1 MSTNPKKKQCTT
13 SAETK
18 LKHATENI
26 RKAMAA
32 VQDLE
37 LKLEVML

>member
-1 MSTNPKKKQCTT
+1 MSNPKKKQRTT

-18 LKHATENI
+18 LKHATENV